1 MKVPYFIID
10 PGHGAKQPGKRSP
23 ILEDGRQFI
32 EYRSNWA
39 IANLLIKKM
48 RNGGIADI
56 EGEISLKIAPSKAGQ
71 MLSQRIESINAISK
85 RVSGNRIPICISI
98 HSNAFGNT
106 WSLPSGIETYYFDQ
120 PYDPAQVFNMRK
132 AFAHAL
138 NNNLVNHVGFKNRGI
153 KPNTTFALLKGT
165 SCMSFLTETGFY
177 TNYREVQEMLK
188 PEFIENAAEGHYQGC
203 LAIAE
208 YLKNYKP

>member
-32 EYRSNWA
+32 EYKSNWA
-39 IANLLIKKM
+39 IAKLLIKQL
-48 RNGGIADI
+48 RNGGIAAI
-56 EGEISLKIAPSKAGQ
+56 EGEMSLDIAPSKAGQ
-71 MLSQRIESINAISK
+71 MLSQRLESINAIAN
-85 RVSGNRIPICISI
+85 RVSMRRVPICISI

-106 WSLPSGIETYYFDQ
+106 WSLPSGIETYY
-120 PYDPAQVFNMRK
+120 YDSKHAPDTNMRK
-132 AFAHAL
+132 IFAHAL
-138 NNNLVNHVGFKNRGI
+138 NNNIVNHVGFKNRGV

-165 SCMSFLTETGFY
+165 RCLSFLTETGFY

-203 LAIAE
+203 LAIAD
-208 YLKNYKP
+208 YLKKM